1 MDIEKSDSLKKDS
14 FNIDEIDLRDLFR
27 VLWDSKVVIAAIT
40 AVFAIF
46 SVFYALN
53 LKDIYKSEAILSVDA
68 GSQTSSIGGLSGLAS
83 LAGIDFPAGGVNKRL
98 LAVQT
103 LKSRAFFKHLTTFD
117 GVLPS
122 LMAAETYDA
131 ESQELVFN
139 SDIYNAEEKKWIGL
153 SENNQGKPTYLEAYE
168 TYIGKIKVVDE
179 QFLNISVEH
188 ISPIFAKELL
198 DLIIKETNELLRNK
212 DLRESSD
219 AIEFLTSE
227 VTKSSLIT
235 MKDAINELV
244 QSRLEMQMMAKINN
258 EYILKII
265 EPPFLPE
272 KKSGPARAIICIS
285 YTFAGGVF
293 AVLFVLIRHYN
304 FRLAKK

>member
-1 MDIEKSDSLKKDS
+1 
-14 FNIDEIDLRDLFR
+14 
-27 VLWDSKVVIAAIT
+27 
-40 AVFAIF
+40 
-46 SVFYALN
+46 
-53 LKDIYKSEAILSVDA
+53 
-68 GSQTSSIGGLSGLAS
+68 
-83 LAGIDFPAGGVNKRL
+83 
-98 LAVQT
+98 
-103 LKSRAFFKHLTTFD
+103 
-117 GVLPS
+117 
-122 LMAAETYDA
+122 MAAETYDA

-139 SDIYNAEEKKWIGL
+139 SDIYNAEEKWIGL

-168 TYIGKIKVVDE
+168 TYIGKIKIVDE

-244 QSRLEMQMMAKINN
+244 NQD
-258 EYILKII
+258 LKC
-265 EPPFLPE
+265 
-272 KKSGPARAIICIS
+272 K
-285 YTFAGGVF
+285 
-293 AVLFVLIRHYN
+293 
-304 FRLAKK
+304 